1 MMNLVWVAI
10 LALGAGPDGRPAV
23 AARGDHRPAAVHPAP
38 ADPPRIAR
46 SIAGPRRAG
55 RRPFAC
61 PWTIS
66 GPDESDT
73 EEVDETWVLH
83 LDAAGSTD
91 LAWPGWGPPRD
102 GFGAVRIAAP
112 ARCRLRHFPLR
123 C

>member
-1 MMNLVWVAI
+1 MMNMVWVAI

-66 GPDESDT
+66 GPDEYDT

-83 LDAAGSTD
+83 LDAAEPAG
-91 LAWPGWGPPRD
+91 PGR
-102 GFGAVRIAAP
+102 P
-112 ARCRLRHFPLR
+112 ARGSPRVGTNPFKAAAFDRARTRHFPLR